1 MKRRHTHVGAP
12 DNTIEALYKEYVLT
26 PRGKDMNPELGPS
39 GRRLTGKKAIIS
51 LGSEATGFLLVGPR
65 SPECSGYGGTDGENS
80 KGQPHVYLAA
90 LL

>member
-1 MKRRHTHVGAP
+1 
-12 DNTIEALYKEYVLT
+12 
-26 PRGKDMNPELGPS
+26 MNPELGLG

-51 LGSEATGFLLVGPR
+51 LGLRQRDFLLVR
-65 SPECSGYGGTDGENS
+65 LRNPEHSGYGGTDGENS